1 MATPMAGERKEENS
15 NAVRDDIDDVS
26 VRTVLYCSH
35 IYAQLEC
42 QLGKGSS
49 SRYSAWSGPCVRI
62 LLEPWRSLNERPFL
76 RIHLL

>member
-15 NAVRDDIDDVS
+15 NEVRDDVS
-26 VRTVLYCSH
+26 VRTVLYCTH

-49 SRYSAWSGPCVRI
+49 SRYSAWSVRGNFTEV
-62 LLEPWRSLNERPFL
+62 LAEFE
-76 RIHLL
+76 